1 MSLIAK
7 NSLLL
12 TVAKFFSIAIY
23 AVFGMV
29 LARQVDTTENGV
41 YSLMATFLFFG
52 GMISSFGIPL
62 VITREVARAKE
73 LTAKY
78 YADGILAVIVGSL
91 IATVV
96 LGCYLF
102 FEQYMREQFVEWHFV
117 LFAITMT
124 VVFADAIGS
133 VCDALFQ
140 AHERMAKPAVVEILT
155 GLLRAGLAVIA
166 IYTLPQH
173 LRVLGVLVGFCI
185 GSLLRAC
192 IMRSLMEKNLLN
204 GEVVSAKL
212 RDAFSLIK
220 SSGFIAVFRMLR
232 MLRNRL
238 DILLIGV
245 LFVSMV
251 EGVAAD
257 ADVARAI
264 YAQAVRVAII
274 FHTITIAFNTALF
287 PRMAQQTGDSKDASA
302 VRETYSRAVRWQG
315 FWAIPLAAVVFLY
328 ADNISNFFGADYLN
342 GSPENGVL
350 GTTGQMLQVLLIA
363 VLFDC
368 IGGPIGFVMLGYKDT
383 ERKAPMIGGVITVSS
398 LALNLLLI
406 PAYGILGAAMASAIT
421 AFVEFMIK
429 VVVVAKHL
437 GSPWPIFVRLLPY
450 VGITA
455 VSVGAI
461 FVAGLEDYAIWGAL
475 LAGTIYILL
484 CAVLKQL
491 DPVVVKV
498 GGDRLSLFKSN

>member
-1 MSLIAK
+1 MSA
-7 NSLLL
+7 
-12 TVAKFFSIAIY
+12 
-23 AVFGMV
+23 
-29 LARQVDTTENGV
+29 
-41 YSLMATFLFFG
+41 LM
-52 GMISSFGIPL
+52 
-62 VITREVARAKE
+62 K
-73 LTAKY
+73 
-78 YADGILAVIVGSL
+78 
-91 IATVV
+91 
-96 LGCYLF
+96 
-102 FEQYMREQFVEWHFV
+102 
-117 LFAITMT
+117 
-124 VVFADAIGS
+124 
-133 VCDALFQ
+133 
-140 AHERMAKPAVVEILT
+140 
-155 GLLRAGLAVIA
+155 
-166 IYTLPQH
+166 
-173 LRVLGVLVGFCI
+173 
-185 GSLLRAC
+185 
-192 IMRSLMEKNLLN
+192 KNLLN

-212 RDAFSLIK
+212 SDAFSLIK

-287 PRMAQQTGDSKDASA
+287 PRMARQTGDNKDVSA

-328 ADNISNFFGADYLN
+328 ADNISSFFGADYLN

-383 ERKAPMIGGVITVSS
+383 ERKAPMIGGVIATSS
-398 LALNLLLI
+398 LVLNLLLI
-406 PAYGILGAAMASAIT
+406 PIYGILGAAMASAIT
-421 AFVEFMIK
+421 AFIEFVIK

-498 GGDRLSLFKSN
+498 GGERLSLFKSN

>member
-1 MSLIAK
+1 LSLIAK

-12 TVAKFFSIAIY
+12 TVAKFLSIAIY

-29 LARQVDTTENGV
+29 LARQVNTSENGV

-78 YADGILAVIVGSL
+78 YADGVLAVIVG
-91 IATVV
+91 TVV
-96 LGCYLF
+96 ATIALGGYLL
-102 FEQYMREQFVEWHFV
+102 FEQYSRDLFVAGHFI
-117 LFAITMT
+117 LFAITML
-124 VVFADAIGS
+124 VVFADAIGAI
-133 VCDALFQ
+133 CDSLFQ
-140 AHERMAKPAVVEILT
+140 AHERMAKPAAIEILT
-155 GLLRAGLAVIA
+155 GLVRAGLAMFA
-166 IYTLPQH
+166 IYVLPSEY
-173 LRVLGVLVGFCI
+173 RVPGVLIGFLI
-185 GSLLRAC
+185 GSTMRAFIMPRLLKR
-192 IMRSLMEKNLLN
+192 NLLD
-204 GEVVSAKL
+204 GAIHKTSVK
-212 RDAFSLIK
+212 DALILIK

-264 YAQAVRVAII
+264 YTQAVRVAII

-287 PRMAQQTGDSKDASA
+287 PRMAQQTGDNKDVSA
-302 VRETYSRAVRWQG
+302 VRQTYARAVRWQG
-315 FWAIPLAAVVFLY
+315 FWAIPLAAIVFVY
-328 ADNISNFFGADYLN
+328 ANPIANFFGSDYLL

-368 IGGPIGFVMLGYKDT
+368 LGGPIGFVMLGYKDT
-383 ERKAPMIGGVITVSS
+383 ERKAPMIGAVIASSS
-398 LALNLLLI
+398 LVLNLLLI
-406 PAYGILGAAMASAIT
+406 PRFGILGAAMASAIT
-421 AFVEFMIK
+421 AVVEFVIK
-429 VVVVAKHL
+429 VAVVAKHL
-437 GSPWPIFVRLLPY
+437 GSPIPIFLRLLPY
-450 VGITA
+450 IAITA

-461 FVAGLEDYAIWGAL
+461 FLVGLEDYAIYGTL
-475 LAGTIYILL
+475 LAGVIYTIL

-498 GGDRLSLFKSN
+498 VRDRVFLLKRD

>member
-29 LARQVDTTENGV
+29 LARQVNTTENGV

-62 VITREVARAKE
+62 VITREVARAKG

-96 LGCYLF
+96 LGGYLF
-102 FEQYMREQFVEWHFV
+102 FEQYMREQFVAWHFV
-117 LFAITMT
+117 LFAITMM

-133 VCDALFQ
+133 ICDSLFQ

-166 IYTLPQH
+166 IYTLPEH
-173 LRVLGVLVGFCI
+173 LRVLGVLVGFGI
-185 GSLLRAC
+185 GSSLRAC
-192 IMRSLMEKNLLN
+192 VMSALMKKNLLN

-287 PRMAQQTGDSKDASA
+287 PRMARQTGDNKDVSA
-302 VRETYSRAVRWQG
+302 VRETYSRAVR
-315 FWAIPLAAVVFLY
+315 
-328 ADNISNFFGADYLN
+328 
-342 GSPENGVL
+342 
-350 GTTGQMLQVLLIA
+350 
-363 VLFDC
+363 
-368 IGGPIGFVMLGYKDT
+368 
-383 ERKAPMIGGVITVSS
+383 
-398 LALNLLLI
+398 
-406 PAYGILGAAMASAIT
+406 
-421 AFVEFMIK
+421 
-429 VVVVAKHL
+429 
-437 GSPWPIFVRLLPY
+437 
-450 VGITA
+450 
-455 VSVGAI
+455 
-461 FVAGLEDYAIWGAL
+461 
-475 LAGTIYILL
+475 
-484 CAVLKQL
+484 
-491 DPVVVKV
+491 
-498 GGDRLSLFKSN
+498 

>member
-12 TVAKFFSIAIY
+12 TAAKFFSIAIY

-41 YSLMATFLFFG
+41 YSLMTAFLFFG
-52 GMISSFGIPL
+52 SMISSFGIPL
-62 VITREVARAKE
+62 VITREVARDKS
-73 LTAKY
+73 LSAKY
-78 YADGILAVIVGSL
+78 YADGMLAVIAG
-91 IATVV
+91 TVLAAFV
-96 LGCYLF
+96 LGGYLYY
-102 FEQYMREQFVEWHFV
+102 EQYLREEFIPGHFV
-117 LFAITMT
+117 LFGITMW

-133 VCDALFQ
+133 ICDSLFQ
-140 AHERMAKPAVVEILT
+140 AHERMAKPAAVEILT
-155 GLLRAGLAVIA
+155 GLVRAGLAMVA

-173 LRVLGVLVGFCI
+173 LRVVGVLIGFGI
-185 GSLLRAC
+185 GSSLRAV
-192 IMRSLMEKNLLN
+192 IMRNLLQNNLLN
-204 GEVVSAKL
+204 GPSQRAKL
-212 RDAFSLIK
+212 GDAFALIK

-264 YAQAVRVAII
+264 YTQAVRVAII

-287 PRMAQQTGDSKDASA
+287 PRMARQTGDIKDTSA

-315 FWAIPLAAVVFLY
+315 FWAIPLAAIVFIY
-328 ADNISNFFGADYLN
+328 ANNISSFFGSDYLN
-342 GSPENGVL
+342 GSPGNGVL

-368 IGGPIGFVMLGYKDT
+368 LGGPIGFVMLGYKDT
-383 ERKAPMIGGVITVSS
+383 ERKAPLIGGLIATSS
-398 LALNLLLI
+398 LVLNILLI
-406 PAYGILGAAMASAIT
+406 PRYGILGAAMASAIT
-421 AFVEFMIK
+421 AFVEFVIK

-437 GSPWPIFVRLLPY
+437 GSPLPIFARLLPY
-450 VGITA
+450 IVMTA
-455 VSVGAI
+455 VSIGAI
-461 FVAGLEDYAIWGAL
+461 YIFGLEDYAIYGSL
-475 LAGTIYILL
+475 LAALIYTIL
-484 CAVLKQL
+484 CAVTKQL
-491 DPVVVKV
+491 DPVLVKV
-498 GGDRLSLFKSN
+498 VCDRVSLLKGN